1 MIQQDSTDSITVF
14 PNPVES
20 VTVAAQDITSEK
32 VTNLLDLTESLGA
45 LWNLVHIEYIA
56 FVCVTYYIFVTRVQG
71 LRTNTA
77 ARRNI
82 LMLALTAV
90 DGFLEFYWRGASP
103 LSLFVTALFVNA
115 SYEYIFK
122 WIFRAL
128 EKFGWTPLPGWH
140 VEEIRAEKAQ
150 DVVRAESVQKP
161 PTE

>member
-1 MIQQDSTDSITVF
+1 MNDSIDVF
-14 PNPVES
+14 ENPVDS
-20 VTVAAQDITSEK
+20 LRVAAQDVTSSE
-32 VTNLLDLTESLGA
+32 VTKMLDVTESLQA

-71 LRTNTA
+71 IRTNTA
-77 ARRNI
+77 GKRNL
-82 LMLALTAV
+82 LMLILTIAY
-90 DGFLEFYWRGASP
+90 GFGENLLRGASS

-140 VEEIRAEKAQ
+140 VEEIKLEKNKDIARAEL
-150 DVVRAESVQKP
+150 VQKQP
-161 PTE
+161 KP

>member
-1 MIQQDSTDSITVF
+1 MQQDSFTVF
-14 PNPVES
+14 QNPVDS
-20 VTVAAQDITSEK
+20 TRVSAQDITSEK
-32 VTNLLDLTESLGA
+32 VTNLLDIQESLGA

-56 FVCVTYYIFVTRVQG
+56 FVCITYYIFVTRVQG
-71 LRTNTA
+71 MKTNTP

-82 LMLALTAV
+82 LMLFLTAAY
-90 DGFLEFYWRGASP
+90 GCGEYFLRGASP

-140 VEEIRAEKAQ
+140 VEEIRVEKQ
-150 DVVRAESVQKP
+150 NDITRAEQVKKP
-161 PTE
+161 E

>member
-1 MIQQDSTDSITVF
+1 MNDSIDVF
-14 PNPVES
+14 ENPVDS
-20 VTVAAQDITSEK
+20 LRVAAQDVTSNE
-32 VTNLLDLTESLGA
+32 VTQMLNLTESLQA

-71 LRTNTA
+71 IRTNTA
-77 ARRNI
+77 GKRNL
-82 LMLALTAV
+82 LMLILTIAY
-90 DGFLEFYWRGASP
+90 GFGENLLRGASS

-140 VEEIRAEKAQ
+140 VEEIKLEKSKDIARAEL
-150 DVVRAESVQKP
+150 VQKQP
-161 PTE
+161 KP